1 MEQRYARITGL
12 TAWTEAAAGAV
23 VPIEFYH
30 RYGGVGGGPADS
42 PLIEVTVS
50 APSGAQLK
58 IPVRAFEYASA
69 AEAKAWRAEQKR
81 LRARARRGLK

>member
-12 TAWTEAAAGAV
+12 TGWTELPLGAV
-23 VPIEFYH
+23 VPIEFYY
-30 RYGGVGGGPADS
+30 RYGGVGGGPSDA
-42 PLIEVTVS
+42 PLIEVAVV
-50 APSGAQLK
+50 APSGAGLK

-81 LRARARRGLK
+81 LRSRARRGLK